1 MEETNRRFVFLIIR
15 KKQKY
20 ASNNFYRLINQN
32 ILGQL
37 KRSFCQFHYLS
48 RQRTQREK
56 IYLESNFDF
65 FASKIVEDKILD
77 VLVQSSLNEFVIF
90 ESNCN
95 FYRIF
100 SSYWSE
106 STIISFRYCLC
117 SLNEPL
123 ILKTISTL
131 K

>member
-1 MEETNRRFVFLIIR
+1 MEETNSRFVFLIIR

-56 IYLESNFDF
+56 IYLESNLDF

-90 ESNCN
+90 ESNWN